1 MLTVPQ
7 VVNNLFKLRSDTL
20 LSRLGEPAAGL
31 TPVRVTRWTAQL
43 ADPAFEQ
50 AFRLD
55 RFPED
60 RNRVL
65 LLLALGAISNLLNLI
80 LELYTY
86 TGGQSGIEPL
96 IVAIAVNVLPVI
108 GFALAMKTRTP
119 NMLEA
124 FVIAA
129 VTVGILARLTILGL
143 QPHFSAMW
151 PALMLS
157 IVFVIYLF
165 LPIRLAAAI
174 GLALG
179 FSLIAPFF
187 WVWTQAGV
195 LPVEEFARGLIALAV
210 ANGLGFIAAN
220 GMQRSQRVQFGQSLI
235 LRELLSTDS
244 MTGIAN
250 RRRFDEALAGE
261 WRRCARD
268 GAPLSLLMIDI
279 DHFKDYNDH
288 FGHLQGDACLRQVA
302 QLLVAEFGRPGDL
315 LARFGGEEF
324 VGLLPATGSEG
335 ALAVANKLAAALG
348 KADIP
353 HPHSP
358 LPPRLTMSIGVA
370 TVNDLRGEPES
381 LLGYADLLL
390 YAAKAAGRNQIV
402 AKCLVTTNATAS
414 AA

>member
-7 VVNNLFKLRSDTL
+7 AVKNLFDLRSHTL
-20 LSRLGEPAAGL
+20 LSRLDETASGL

-43 ADPAFEQ
+43 ADPNIEQ
-50 AFRLD
+50 AFRYF
-55 RFPED
+55 RFPDD
-60 RNRVL
+60 RSRVL
-65 LLLALGAISNLLNLI
+65 LLLALGGVGNLLNLA

-86 TGGQSGIEPL
+86 IGGRSGIEPL

-108 GFALAMKTRTP
+108 GLALALRTTTP
-119 NMLEA
+119 RMLEA

-129 VTVGILARLTILGL
+129 VSIGVLARLTMLGL
-143 QPHFSAMW
+143 HPHFSAMW

-157 IVFVIYLF
+157 VVFVIYLF
-165 LPIRLAAAI
+165 LPIRLGAAV

-179 FSLIAPFF
+179 FSLVAPFF
-187 WVWTQAGV
+187 WVWTQAGL
-195 LPVEEFARGLIALAV
+195 LPVDEFARGLIALAV
-210 ANGLGFIAAN
+210 ANGLGFVAAN
-220 GMQRSQRVQFGQSLI
+220 GMQRSQRVQFGQSLM

-250 RRRFDEALAGE
+250 RRRFDEVLAGE

-279 DHFKDYNDH
+279 DYFKDYNDH
-288 FGHLQGDACLRQVA
+288 FGHLQGDACLREVA

-324 VGLLPATGSEG
+324 VGLLPGAGSEG
-335 ALAVANKLAAALG
+335 ALAVANKLAAALR
-348 KADIP
+348 KADIA

-370 TVNDLRGEPES
+370 TAKEFHGEPAS

-390 YAAKAAGRNQIV
+390 YAAKAAGRNQII
-402 AKCLVTTNATAS
+402 AKSLATINSTANAA
-414 AA
+414 

>member
-1 MLTVPQ
+1 M
-7 VVNNLFKLRSDTL
+7 FDFRSDTL
-20 LSRLGEPAAGL
+20 LSQRRETAAEL

-43 ADPAFEQ
+43 ADPNVER
-50 AFRLD
+50 AFRYY
-55 RFPED
+55 RFPDD

-65 LLLALGAISNLLNLI
+65 LLLALGCIGNLLNLA

-86 TGGQSGIEPL
+86 AGGRSVIEPL
-96 IVAIAVNVLPVI
+96 IVAVAVNVLPVI
-108 GFALAMKTRTP
+108 GLALALRTRTP
-119 NMLEA
+119 RMLER

-129 VTVGILARLTILGL
+129 VTIGVLARLTILGL

-157 IVFVIYLF
+157 VVFVIYLF
-165 LPIRLAAAI
+165 LPIRLGAAI
-174 GLALG
+174 GLAVG
-179 FSLIAPFF
+179 FSLTAPFF
-187 WVWTQAGV
+187 WLWTQAGL
-195 LPVEEFARGLIALAV
+195 LPFDEFARGLIALAV

-220 GMQRSQRVQFGQSLI
+220 GMQRSQRVQFGQSLK
-235 LRELLSTDS
+235 LRELLSTDA

-250 RRRFDEALAGE
+250 RRRFDEVLAGE

-268 GAPLSLLMIDI
+268 GVPLSLLMIDI
-279 DHFKDYNDH
+279 DHFKHYNDH

-302 QLLVAEFGRPGDL
+302 QLLVVEFGRPGDL

-324 VGLLPATGSEG
+324 VGLLPGAGSEG
-335 ALAVANKLAAALG
+335 ALAVAGKLVAALR
-348 KADIP
+348 KANIA

-358 LPPRLTMSIGVA
+358 LSPRLTMSIGVA
-370 TVNDLRGEPES
+370 TANDLQGEPAS
-381 LLGYADLLL
+381 LLGYADFLL